1 MKKPEYW
8 QESIDYLSNIDA
20 KLGELINKYSQSTLT
35 TRGDALETL
44 MRSIVGQQISVK
56 AAASVWQKIID
67 LLDEIKPDNVLL
79 VGFENLRSCGLSKQK
94 TQYIINIAEHFE
106 SNNINDDSYWHDR
119 EFLNIYDE
127 LITIKGIGPWTAEM
141 YGMFY
146 LLESDIFPLKDL
158 GIIRAINQLYC
169 VDEVPLKTDQVISIS
184 DRWKPYRTVA
194 SWYLWRSIDNEAVL
208 Y

>member
-20 KLGELINKYSQSTLT
+20 KLGELINKYSQCTLT

-79 VGFENLRSCGLSKQK
+79 VGFDNLRSCGLSKQK
-94 TQYIINIAEHFE
+94 TQYIINIAKHFKSHNI
-106 SNNINDDSYWHDR
+106 SNDSYWHDR
-119 EFLNIYDE
+119 EFSNIYDE
-127 LITIKGIGPWTAEM
+127 LITVKGIGPWTAEM
-141 YGMFY
+141 FGMFY
-146 LLESDIFPLKDL
+146 LLERDIFPLKDL
-158 GIIRAINQLYC
+158 GILKAINQLYC
-169 VDEVPLKTDQVISIS
+169 ADEVPLTIDQVVAIS